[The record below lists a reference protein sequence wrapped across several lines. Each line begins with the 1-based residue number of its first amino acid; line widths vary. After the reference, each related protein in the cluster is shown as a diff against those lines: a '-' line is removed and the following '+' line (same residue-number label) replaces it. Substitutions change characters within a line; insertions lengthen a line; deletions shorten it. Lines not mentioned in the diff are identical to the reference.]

1 MTCNKD
7 DHQSICEIVKEKFE
21 EDGTCGIQI
30 KISESK
36 ICGDFTDCFDD
47 INFKFREHDLM
58 PIGTF
63 ELTLK

>member
-21 EDGTCGIQI
+21 EEGLCGIEI
-30 KISESK
+30 KVGEDECK
-36 ICGDFTDCFDD
+36 ICGDFTDCFDN
-47 INFKFREHDLM
+47 INFKFVESKKV
-58 PIGTF
+58 TF